1 MAYCPIPRTGLSV
14 WNRYFIAMAHIPYW
28 PQWLTKMWVLVR
40 KIYNMPD
47 CLSREEMSQI
57 VNKSLT
63 FTFVRHPFVRLVAV
77 YNDRVMTNFNNWQH
91 EILKRAGTI
100 FSSNELT

>member
-1 MAYCPIPRTGLSV
+1 
-14 WNRYFIAMAHIPYW
+14 
-28 PQWLTKMWVLVR
+28 MWVLVR